1 MEKLLSF
8 SACMEQLAPKHGVSH
23 VFTDF
28 LEMTVCALSLGQ
40 MEDRYF
46 EIIKSYNKEELLIFS
61 SALAAVVIDMENDG
75 EGLKD
80 GFGDFFMEHISY
92 GKAGQ
97 FFTHE
102 HICEMMALITIGEI
116 RDGERIADPCCGSGR
131 TLLAAARIN
140 RNARFYGAD
149 IDRTCAMMC
158 VINMCLNGM
167 FGEVACMNSITN
179 EFFSGWHI
187 NPHPVTGVP
196 YLVPISE
203 SQSYMVLQ
211 LPKHQKEQPKVRP
224 QELPVF
230 DPVEIPVSTN
240 KKPVQQLLFNF

>member
-8 SACMEQLAPKHGVSH
+8 ENYMDQLARKHGVSH
-23 VFTDF
+23 VFSDF
-28 LEMTVCALSLGQ
+28 LEMTICALSLGQ
-40 MEDRYF
+40 MEDRYV
-46 EIIKSYNKEELLIFS
+46 EVIKRYNKDELHIFS
-61 SALAAVVIDMENDG
+61 CALAAVVIDMENEG

-80 GFGDFFMEHISY
+80 VFGDFFMEHISY

-97 FFTHE
+97 FFTPE

-131 TLLAAARIN
+131 TLMAAAKIN

-158 VINMCLNGM
+158 LVNMCLNGM
-167 FGEVACMNSITN
+167 FGEVTCMNTLTN
-179 EFFSGWHI
+179 QFFSGWQV
-187 NPHPVTGVP
+187 NPLPITGVP
-196 YLVPISE
+196 CIVPISE
-203 SQSYMVLQ
+203 DQCYMVQQ
-211 LPKHQKEQPKVRP
+211 LPRHNLEQQKIKQ

-230 DPVEIPVSTN
+230 DPVELPHTD
-240 KKPVQQLLFNF
+240 KQQVQQLLFDF

>member
-8 SACMEQLAPKHGVSH
+8 SNCMDQLARKHGVSH
-23 VFTDF
+23 VFADF

-40 MEDRYF
+40 MEERYF
-46 EIIKSYNKEELLIFS
+46 EVIKRYNKDELEIFA
-61 SALAAVVIDMENDG
+61 SALAAIVIEMENDG

-97 FFTHE
+97 FFTPE
-102 HICEMMALITIGEI
+102 HICELMARLTCTEI

-131 TLLAAARIN
+131 TLMAAAKIN
-140 RNARFYGAD
+140 RNASFYGAD

-158 VINMCLNGM
+158 LINMCLNGM
-167 FGEVACMNSITN
+167 FGEVACMDTLTN
-179 EFFSGWHI
+179 EFFSGWQV
-187 NPHPVTGVP
+187 NPHPISRAP
-196 YLVPISE
+196 YIVPISAD
-203 SQSYMVLQ
+203 QSYMALQ
-211 LPKHQKEQPKVRP
+211 LPKHQQEQPKVRQ

-230 DPVEIPVSTN
+230 DQVEISPIS
-240 KKPVQQLLFNF
+240 KQPVQQLLFNF

>member
-8 SACMEQLAPKHGVSH
+8 SNYMDQLARRHGVSH
-23 VFTDF
+23 VFSDF

-46 EIIKSYNKEELLIFS
+46 EIIKGYTKVELQIFP
-61 SALAAVVIDMENDG
+61 SALAAVIIDMENDG

-80 GFGDFFMEHISY
+80 VFGDFFMEHISY

-97 FFTHE
+97 FFTPE

-131 TLLAAARIN
+131 TLMAAARIN

-158 VINMCLNGM
+158 LVNMCLNGM
-167 FGEVACMNSITN
+167 FGEVACMDTLTN
-179 EFFSGWHI
+179 QFFSGWQV
-187 NPHPVTGVP
+187 NPHPITGAP
-196 YLVPISE
+196 YIVPISKD
-203 SQSYMVLQ
+203 QSYMVLQ
-211 LPKHQKEQPKVRP
+211 LPKHKQEQSKINQP
-224 QELPVF
+224 EMPVF
-230 DPVEIPVSTN
+230 DPVELLPMN
-240 KKPVQQLLFNF
+240 KQPVQQLLFDF

>member
-1 MEKLLSF
+1 
-8 SACMEQLAPKHGVSH
+8 MEQLKSFSQYIMQVGYKYGLHS
-23 VFTDF
+23 VFDDF

-46 EIIKSYNKEELLIFS
+46 EIIKRYNKEELLIFS
-61 SALAAVVIDMENDG
+61 TALAAVIIEMENDG

-97 FFTHE
+97 FFTPE

-116 RDGERIADPCCGSGR
+116 RDDEMIADPCCGSGR
-131 TLLAAARIN
+131 TLMAAARIN

-158 VINMCLNGM
+158 VVNMCLNGM

-179 EFFSGWHI
+179 EFFSGWHV
-187 NPHPVTGVP
+187 NPHPLTGVP
-196 YLVPISE
+196 YIVPISE

-211 LPKHQKEQPKVRP
+211 LPKHKQEQPRIRQ

-230 DPVEIPVSTN
+230 DPVEIPDS
-240 KKPVQQLLFNF
+240 KHSKPVQQLLFNF

>member
-1 MEKLLSF
+1 MEKLLTF
-8 SACMEQLAPKHGVSH
+8 SNYIDQLARKHGVSY
-23 VFTDF
+23 VFSDF

-46 EIIKSYNKEELLIFS
+46 EVIKRYNKDELQTFS
-61 SALAAVVIDMENDG
+61 SALAVVVIEMENDS

-80 GFGDFFMEHISY
+80 CFGDFFMENISY

-97 FFTHE
+97 FFTAE
-102 HICEMMALITIGEI
+102 HICDMMALITCGEI

-131 TLLAAARIN
+131 TLMSAAKIN

-158 VINMCLNGM
+158 LVNMCLNGM
-167 FGEVACMNSITN
+167 FGEVACMNTLTN
-179 EFFSGWHI
+179 QYFSGWQV
-187 NPHPVTGVP
+187 NPHPITGAP
-196 YLVPISE
+196 YIMPITE
-203 SQSYMVLQ
+203 DQSYMVLQ
-211 LPKHQKEQPKVRP
+211 LPKRKEEEPKIKQ

-230 DPVEIPVSTN
+230 DSVELPPMT
-240 KKPVQQLLFNF
+240 KQPVQQLLFDF

>member
-8 SACMEQLAPKHGVSH
+8 SNYMDQLARKHGVSH
-23 VFTDF
+23 VFSDF

-46 EIIKSYNKEELLIFS
+46 EIIKSYNKDELQVFS
-61 SALAAVVIDMENDG
+61 SALAAVIIDMENDG

-80 GFGDFFMEHISY
+80 VFGDFFMEHISY

-97 FFTHE
+97 FFTPE

-131 TLLAAARIN
+131 TLMAAARIN

-149 IDRTCAMMC
+149 IDRTCTLMC
-158 VINMCLNGM
+158 LVNMCLNGM
-167 FGEVACMNSITN
+167 FGEVACMDSLTN
-179 EFFSGWHI
+179 QFFSGWHV
-187 NPHPVTGVP
+187 NPHPITGVP
-196 YLVPISE
+196 YIVPIVE
-203 SQSYMVLQ
+203 EQSYMVLQ
-211 LPKHQKEQPKVRP
+211 LPKHKQEQPKIKQ

-230 DPVEIPVSTN
+230 DLVDSSPIS
-240 KKPVQQLLFNF
+240 KQPVQQLLFDF

>member
-1 MEKLLSF
+1 MEKLFSF
-8 SACMEQLAPKHGVSH
+8 SNYMDQLARKHGVSH
-23 VFTDF
+23 VFSDF

-46 EIIKSYNKEELLIFS
+46 EIIKGYDKDELMVFS
-61 SALAAVVIDMENDG
+61 SALASIVIEMENDG

-97 FFTHE
+97 FFTPE

-158 VINMCLNGM
+158 LVNMCLNGM
-167 FGEVACMNSITN
+167 FGEVACMDTLTN
-179 EFFSGWHI
+179 QFFSGWQV
-187 NPHPVTGVP
+187 NPHPITGAP
-196 YLVPISE
+196 YIVPISE
-203 SQSYMVLQ
+203 DQSYMVLQ
-211 LPKHQKEQPKVRP
+211 LPKHKDEQPKIKQQV
-224 QELPVF
+224 LPVF
-230 DPVEIPVSTN
+230 DPVELSPISKQPI
-240 KKPVQQLLFNF
+240 KQLLFDF